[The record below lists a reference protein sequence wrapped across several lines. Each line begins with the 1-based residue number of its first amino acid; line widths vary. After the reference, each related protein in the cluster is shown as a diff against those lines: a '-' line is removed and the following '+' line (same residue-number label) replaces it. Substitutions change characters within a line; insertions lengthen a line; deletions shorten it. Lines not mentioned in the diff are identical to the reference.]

1 MSPMQ
6 SDKQSDTAEK
16 QDVKNV
22 SNITKHVVSVALMG
36 NPNSGKTSLFNT
48 LTGSHQHVGN
58 WAGVTVD
65 IKEGETEHKG
75 VGLAIT
81 DLPGT
86 YSLTAYSMEER
97 VARDFL
103 ITNHPDVVV
112 NVLDATN
119 LERNLYLTMQ
129 MLELGVRPILALNMW
144 DEVGEKGIKIDK
156 KILSELLELP
166 VVETVGKTGENTGK
180 LLDLILENSSV
191 NKAVRRR
198 KIVDYPPELQ
208 KVIEKFSSHPVA
220 IACGYD
226 GEWTV
231 LKLLENDKQIISE
244 VKRFTDGEQLVAA
257 ITSEAAKIQQLLGE
271 DTESLI
277 AEARYGFIAG
287 LLKEILIKTV
297 RNRIEISD
305 QIDKILTHPVWAFPV
320 FFLFMWLL
328 FQATFVLGQYP
339 QALLEHGV
347 ELLARIFQY
356 LLPPSLLRDCIVEG
370 VIGGVGG
377 VVVFLPNILILFF
390 GIAIMEDTGY
400 MARAAFITDKI
411 MHRVGL
417 HGKSF
422 IPMIMGMGCNVP
434 AIMAARTLESE
445 TDRRKTI
452 LLSPLIS
459 CSARLPVY
467 VLFAGSLFPRHAGNV
482 IFLFQFVLGTIS
494 FFVMAWIFKK
504 TIFRGES
511 HPFVMEL
518 PPYRLPTLKSVVI
531 HMWQRAAHFLQKMG
545 GVVLLFSVLL
555 WFLSEFPK
563 DHAIELKFQ
572 NELSAV
578 EMGNFSVFEKE
589 RFREEIAAKLK
600 TEQMSQSYIGKIGQ
614 FLEPAFKPLG
624 FDWRAVIA
632 IVTGFVAKEVVVSS
646 LGVLYGAENGG
657 IVNKELLNS
666 KIADNFTPL
675 SAISFML
682 FVLLYT
688 PCIVALITQVRELNS
703 WRWTL
708 FSITYQPLFAWI
720 VALIIFQTGRLVGLQ

>member
-1 MSPMQ
+1 MPLLQ
-6 SDKQSDTAEK
+6 SDKQDDTTDNKSIKDAGNGTRK
-16 QDVKNV
+16 
-22 SNITKHVVSVALMG
+22 VVSVALMG

-65 IKEGETEHKG
+65 IKEGETEHNG
-75 VGLAIT
+75 VRFSIT

-103 ITNHPDVVV
+103 ISSHPDVVV

-119 LERNLYLTMQ
+119 LERNLYLTVQ
-129 MLELGVRPILALNMW
+129 MLEYGVRPVLALNMW
-144 DEVGEKGIKIDK
+144 DEVGEKGIKIDT
-156 KILSELLELP
+156 KIFSELLALP
-166 VVETVGKTGENTGK
+166 VVETVGKTGENTEK
-180 LLDLILENSSV
+180 LLDLILEKSTV
-191 NKAVRRR
+191 KKVVHRQQ
-198 KIVDYPPELQ
+198 IVEYPPELQ
-208 KVIEKFSSHPVA
+208 KVIEKYCEHPVV
-220 IACGYD
+220 IECGYN
-226 GEWTV
+226 GQWTV
-231 LKLLENDKQIISE
+231 IKLLENDKRLMSE
-244 VKRFTDGEQLVAA
+244 VKRFADGEKLTSA
-257 ITSEAAKIQQLLGE
+257 IADEAAKIQQLLGD

-287 LLKEILIKTV
+287 LLKEVQIKTIK
-297 RNRIEISD
+297 NRIEISD
-305 QIDKILTHPVWAFPV
+305 QIDKVLTHPVWAFPV

-347 ELLARIFQY
+347 ALLARVFQF

-445 TDRRKTI
+445 IDRRKTI
-452 LLSPLIS
+452 LLSPLVS

-467 VLFAGSLFPRHAGNV
+467 VLFAGALFPEHAGNV
-482 IFLFQFVLGTIS
+482 IFLFQFVLGTLS

-504 TIFRGES
+504 TLFRGES

-518 PPYRLPTLKSVVI
+518 PPYRLPTLKSVII
-531 HMWQRAAHFLQKMG
+531 HMWQRAVHFLQKMG

-563 DHAIELKFQ
+563 DHSIEIKYQ
-572 NELSAV
+572 NELSSV
-578 EMGNFSVFEKE
+578 ENSNFSVFEKE
-589 RFREEIAAKLK
+589 RFKEEITAKLK
-600 TEQMSQSYIGKIGQ
+600 TEQMSQSYIGKIGLV
-614 FLEPAFKPLG
+614 LEPAFKPLG

-646 LGVLYGAENGG
+646 LGVLYGAENDGS
-657 IVNKELLNS
+657 VNKEILNS
-666 KIADNFTPL
+666 KIADNFSSL
-675 SAISFML
+675 SAVTFML

-688 PCIVALITQVRELNS
+688 PCIVALITQIRELNS
-703 WRWTL
+703 WKWTL
-708 FSITYQPLFAWI
+708 FSITYQPLFAWF
-720 VALIIFQTGRLVGLQ
+720 VALIIFQMGRLVGLR

>member
-1 MSPMQ
+1 MSVVQ
-6 SDKQSDTAEK
+6 SEK
-16 QDVKNV
+16 QNEIKENKGIKEPA
-22 SNITKHVVSVALMG
+22 SNGREVISVALMG

-58 WAGVTVD
+58 YAGVTVD

-75 VGLAIT
+75 VSLSIT

-103 ITNHPDVVV
+103 LNSRPDVVV

-119 LERNLYLTMQ
+119 LERNLYLTIQ
-129 MLELGVRPILALNMW
+129 MLELGIRPILALNMW
-144 DEVGEKGIKIDK
+144 DEVGEKGIKIEMK
-156 KILSELLELP
+156 KLYELLELP
-166 VVETVGKTGENTGK
+166 VIETVGKTGENTGK
-180 LLDLILENSSV
+180 LLDLILENASV
-191 NKAVRRR
+191 KKTVLR
-198 KIVDYPPELQ
+198 KKVVEYPPELQ
-208 KVIEKFSSHPVA
+208 KIIEKYSVGPAV
-220 IACGYD
+220 IACGYTTQ
-226 GEWTV
+226 WVV
-231 LKLLENDKQIISE
+231 LKLLENDKQLILE
-244 VKRFTDGEQLVAA
+244 VKRYKDGERLIAA
-257 ITSEAAKIQQLLGE
+257 IIDDAAKIQQLLGE

-287 LLKEILIKTV
+287 LLKEIQIKTV

-305 QIDKILTHPVWAFPV
+305 QLDKVLTHPVWAFPV

-328 FQATFVLGQYP
+328 FQATFVVGQYP

-347 ELLARIFQY
+347 ELLARVAKN
-356 LLPPSLLRDCIVEG
+356 LMPASLLRDCIVEG
-370 VIGGVGG
+370 AIGGVGG

-434 AIMAARTLESE
+434 AIMAARTLESD
-445 TDRRKTI
+445 TDRKKTI
-452 LLSPLIS
+452 LLSPLVS

-467 VLFAGSLFPRHAGNV
+467 VLFAGALFPRHAGNV
-482 IFLFQFVLGTIS
+482 IFLFQFVLGTLS
-494 FFVMAWIFKK
+494 FFVMAWIFRK

-511 HPFVMEL
+511 QPFVMEL
-518 PPYRLPTLKSVVI
+518 PPYRLPTFKSVVI

-545 GVVLLFSVLL
+545 GVVLLFTVLL

-563 DHAIELKFQ
+563 DNSIEQKYQ
-572 NELSAV
+572 KELLSV
-578 EMGNFSVFEKE
+578 DNGNFSVFEKE
-589 RFREEIAAKLK
+589 RFKEEITAKLK
-600 TEQMSQSYIGKIGQ
+600 TEQMSQSYIGRAGL
-614 FLEPAFKPLG
+614 FMEPVFKPLG

-657 IVNKELLNS
+657 VVDKEILNR

-688 PCIVALITQVRELNS
+688 PCIVALITQIRELKS
-703 WRWTL
+703 LGWTL

-720 VALIIFQTGRLVGLQ
+720 VALIIFQTGRLLGIR

>member
-1 MSPMQ
+1 MSLLK
-6 SDKQSDTAEK
+6 SDKQGDTT
-16 QDVKNV
+16 D
-22 SNITKHVVSVALMG
+22 TKSVNGGKHTKESVTVALMG

-65 IKEGETEHKG
+65 IKEGETEHNG
-75 VGLAIT
+75 VRLSIT

-103 ITNHPDVVV
+103 ITSHPDVVV

-119 LERNLYLTMQ
+119 LERNLYLTIQ
-129 MLELGVRPILALNMW
+129 MLELGARPVLALNMW
-144 DEVGEKGIKIDK
+144 DEVGSKGIKIDK
-156 KILSELLELP
+156 KILAELLGLP
-166 VVETVGKTGENTGK
+166 VVETVGKTGENVER
-180 LLDLILENSSV
+180 LLDLILKNSTV
-191 NKAVRRR
+191 KRDVHRK
-198 KIVDYPPELQ
+198 KIVEYPLELQ
-208 KVIEKFSSHPVA
+208 NVIEKYNDHPVV
-220 IACGYD
+220 IACGYN
-226 GEWTV
+226 GQWTV
-231 LKLLENDKQIISE
+231 LKLLENDKRIISE
-244 VKRFTDGEQLVAA
+244 VKRFAEGEKLAAA
-257 ITSEAAKIQQLLGE
+257 ILEEAAKIQQLLGE

-287 LLKEILIKTV
+287 LLKEIQIKTV
-297 RNRIEISD
+297 KNRIEISD
-305 QIDKILTHPVWAFPV
+305 HVDKVLTHPVWAFPV

-328 FQATFVLGQYP
+328 FQATFVFGQYP
-339 QALLEHGV
+339 HVLLEHGV
-347 ELLARIFQY
+347 ALLAIIVQH

-411 MHRVGL
+411 MHHVGL

-445 TDRRKTI
+445 SDRRKTI

-467 VLFAGSLFPRHAGNV
+467 VLFAGALFPKHAGNV

-518 PPYRLPTLKSVVI
+518 PPYRLPTLNSVVI

-563 DHAIELKFQ
+563 NHSIDLKYQ
-572 NELSAV
+572 QELSSV
-578 EMGNFSVFEKE
+578 ENGNFSVFEKQ
-589 RFREEIAAKLK
+589 RFKEEITAKMK
-600 TEQMSQSYIGKIGQ
+600 IEQMGQSYIGKIGLA
-614 FLEPAFKPLG
+614 LEPAFKPLG

-657 IVNKELLNS
+657 VVNKDLLNR

-675 SAISFML
+675 RAISFML

-688 PCIVALITQVRELNS
+688 PCIVALITQIRELNS

-708 FSITYQPLFAWI
+708 FSITYQPLFAWL
-720 VALIIFQTGRLVGLQ
+720 VTLVLFQAGRLVGLQ

>member
-1 MSPMQ
+1 MSLLQPG
-6 SDKQSDTAEK
+6 KRGDTTINKSVKEVCK
-16 QDVKNV
+16 DVKGTV
-22 SNITKHVVSVALMG
+22 TVALMG

-65 IKEGETEHKG
+65 IKEGMAEHKG
-75 VGLAIT
+75 VRLSIT

-103 ITNHPDVVV
+103 ISSQPDVVV

-119 LERNLYLTMQ
+119 LERNLYLTIQ

-144 DEVGEKGIKIDK
+144 DEVGDKGIKIDRK
-156 KILSELLELP
+156 VLSELLELP
-166 VVETVGKTGENTGK
+166 VVETVGKTGENIEK
-180 LLDLILENSSV
+180 LLDLILKSAPI
-191 NKAVRRR
+191 KKTIHRR
-198 KIVDYPPELQ
+198 KIVDYPLELQ
-208 KVIEKFSSHPVA
+208 KVIEKYSPHPVI
-220 IACGYD
+220 IACGYT
-226 GEWTV
+226 GQWTV
-231 LKLLENDKQIISE
+231 LKLLENDKRIIAE
-244 VKRFTDGEQLVAA
+244 VKRFTDGDRLTIV
-257 ITSEAAKIQQLLGE
+257 ISDEAAKVQQLLGE

-287 LLKEILIKTV
+287 LLKEIQIKTV
-297 RNRIEISD
+297 KNRIEISD

-339 QALLEHGV
+339 QVLLEHGV
-347 ELLARIFQY
+347 ALLARVVQY

-445 TDRRKTI
+445 IDRRKTI

-467 VLFAGSLFPRHAGNV
+467 VLFAGALFPKHAGNV

-504 TIFRGES
+504 TIFKGES

-518 PPYRLPTLKSVVI
+518 PPYRLPTLKSVII
-531 HMWQRAAHFLQKMG
+531 HMWQRAAHFLKKMG

-555 WFLSEFPK
+555 WFLGEFPK
-563 DHAIELKFQ
+563 DHAIELKYQ
-572 NELSAV
+572 NELSSV
-578 EMGNFSVFEKE
+578 ENCNFSTFEKE
-589 RFREEIAAKLK
+589 QFKKEITAKLK
-600 TEQMSQSYIGKIGQ
+600 TEQMSQSYIGKIGLV
-614 FLEPAFKPLG
+614 LEPAFKPLG

-657 IVNKELLNS
+657 SVNKELLNS

-675 SAISFML
+675 TAVSFMF

-688 PCIVALITQVRELNS
+688 PCIVALVTQIRELNS
-703 WRWTL
+703 LKWTL
-708 FSITYQPLFAWI
+708 FSITYQPLFAWL
-720 VALIIFQTGRLVGLQ
+720 VALIIFQMGRLVGLR